1 MEAWHDF
8 WIAQVGGS
16 AALAGLL
23 FVSVSINLSKILS
36 TPGLPDRAAV
46 PFILLL
52 GILLQSCSLLL
63 VPDQSL
69 LAIGIEILLCGLAIW
84 GLVSYLDVKR
94 LHQTES
100 LFGLEPPR
108 FVLTQ
113 VASLP
118 YIIAGILLV
127 AGNESGLYW
136 IVPAIIASFIKS
148 FFDAWVLLVEI
159 NR

>member
-1 MEAWHDF
+1 
-8 WIAQVGGS
+8 
-16 AALAGLL
+16 
-23 FVSVSINLSKILS
+23 
-36 TPGLPDRAAV
+36 
-46 PFILLL
+46 L
-52 GILLQSCSLLL
+52 GILLSCSLLL

-69 LAIGIEILLCGLAIW
+69 LAIGTEILLCGLAIW

-94 LHQTES
+94 LRQTEKAYLS
-100 LFGLEPPR
+100 YEPPR